1 MKPNTSLP
9 YKRISPGFK
18 FKPFDCKDDDLNDF
32 LLNDSLNYT
41 EQLLAVTYVIESDIE
56 TVAFFSVSNDKIVNR
71 DQETNKTISHR
82 LASQIP
88 KEKLRPS
95 YPAVKIGR
103 FAVHFKYKRKGNGS
117 KIITFIK
124 SSFTYNNKTGCR
136 FITVDA
142 YNSEEVITFYMK
154 NGFKFLTPTDEDNK
168 TRLMYFDLM
177 TFVR

>member
-41 EQLLAVTYVIESDIE
+41 AQLLAVTYVIESDI
-56 TVAFFSVSNDKIVNR
+56 
-71 DQETNKTISHR
+71 ETNKTISHR

-154 NGFKFLTPTDEDNK
+154 NGFKFLTPTDKDNK